1 MRLITLTATAV
12 ALTAGAAIADQHMSG
27 EGSEQFRARDLTGN
41 NVYTTNTY
49 VEDDWDL
56 DAEVTDIETAY
67 SNIGEIEDLVLDA
80 DGKLIGIVAEVGGFL
95 DIGDKHV
102 MLPVEDLQVV
112 SSAGEPYYV
121 TRLTEEQLE
130 ELEGVDQGWWQ

>member
-1 MRLITLTATAV
+1 
-12 ALTAGAAIADQHMSG
+12 MSG

-56 DAEVTDIETAY
+56 DEEVTDIETAY